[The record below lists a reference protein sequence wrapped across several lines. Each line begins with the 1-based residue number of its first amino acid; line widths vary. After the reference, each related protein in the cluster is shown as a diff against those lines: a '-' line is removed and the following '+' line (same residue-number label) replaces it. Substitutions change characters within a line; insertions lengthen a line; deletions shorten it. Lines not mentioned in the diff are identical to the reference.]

1 MKKRIGVL
9 VNSENDFALTNKL
22 EEEKFIYFGF
32 KEKIGILERLKGNY
46 IHIKLSEYYREM
58 AEKFIKDYVLSKY
71 GTTSPMHTAREDFY
85 SRKLS
90 ENDFSFVI
98 GDAILKEYGVDIDPK
113 EVKKLFNERAQQ
125 LQKENIKKSQL
136 QQREEELSDLEMER
150 DELLL
155 IEKRDEQQ
163 NIGE

>member
-1 MKKRIGVL
+1 MELQVQCIQQ
-9 VNSENDFALTNKL
+9 
-22 EEEKFIYFGF
+22 
-32 KEKIGILERLKGNY
+32 EKI
-46 IHIKLSEYYREM
+46 
-58 AEKFIKDYVLSKY
+58 FIQ
-71 GTTSPMHTAREDFY
+71 E
-85 SRKLS
+85 LS